1 MDSFVYIDGKK
12 YRRGFTTG
20 SCAAASTKASL
31 IKLITREDLKSVNI
45 DTPKGISIEIPVA
58 GQTTEN
64 GSVISYVVKDGG
76 DDVDATNK
84 MKIFSKVQL
93 IAIDELPKIRS
104 EKLLDGVEITSGVGI
119 GIVTKKGLSVDVG
132 RPAINP
138 TPLRMICDEIE
149 NVFDDFDIDR
159 MDFLGDKILLVTIFA
174 PNGEEIAKETFNS
187 NLGIEGGI
195 SIIGTSGIVEPMSEE
210 AWKKALTLELSMKR
224 EYGEKVVLVPGNIGL
239 STMVEI
245 FGFDENR
252 IVKMS
257 NFIGYMLMECKRLGF
272 KEIVIGGHIGKLIKM
287 SAGIMN
293 THSRF
298 ADARNE
304 IMVSNLALMGAD
316 LKFLNRINECVT
328 TDAMI
333 PIIKEY
339 GFEKVFEIIAEKS
352 VSRAK
357 RFIRDHDGTIKIEVW
372 LFSMD
377 GQLLAKK

>member
-31 IKLITREDLKSVNI
+31 IKLIAGEDIKRVNI
-45 DTPKGISIEIPVA
+45 DTPKGISIEIPVV
-58 GQTTEN
+58 GQTKEN
-64 GSVISYVVKDGG
+64 ESVISYVIKDGG

-84 MKIFSKVQL
+84 MEIFSKVEL
-93 IAIDELPKIRS
+93 ITIDELPMIRS
-104 EKLLDGVEITSGVGI
+104 EKLLEGVEITSGVGI
-119 GIVTKKGLSVDVG
+119 GIVTKRGLSVDVG

-138 TPLRMICDEIE
+138 IPLRMICDEIE
-149 NVFDDFDIDR
+149 NVFDDFGIDR

-174 PNGEEIAKETFNS
+174 PRGEDIAKETFNS

-224 EYGEKVVLVPGNIGL
+224 VDGEKIVLVPGNIGL

-272 KEIVIGGHIGKLIKM
+272 KDIVIGGHIGKLIKM

-304 IMVSNLALMGAD
+304 IMVSNLALMGGELD
-316 LKFLNRINECVT
+316 FLSRINECVT

-333 PIIKEY
+333 PIIEAY
-339 GFEKVFEIIAEKS
+339 GYEKVFEIIAEKS

-357 RFIRDHDGTIKIEVW
+357 RFIRAHDENIEIEVW

-377 GQLLAKK
+377 GKLLAKK